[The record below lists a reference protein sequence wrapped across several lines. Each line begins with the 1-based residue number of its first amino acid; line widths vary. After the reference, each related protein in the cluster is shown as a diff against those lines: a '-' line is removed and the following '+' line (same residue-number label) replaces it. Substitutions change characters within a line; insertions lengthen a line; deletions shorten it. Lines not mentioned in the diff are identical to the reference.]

1 MKSKMP
7 VLTLKIWIQ
16 ILIVFTIGIYSFSQY
31 YLNYKYIQELNREQ
45 IEQINSIVS
54 TDLKTMM
61 QFPLVTN
68 DLETI
73 TRLTTDLLQHE
84 MIWAIEVRDAQ
95 DRIIER
101 AERSVDNQKIIL
113 NRQRIAIFDDRIPL
127 VLDETGIPQT
137 TAPILLGQVYIY
149 FTNDSQVQS
158 LNSDLQEKTLIFA
171 LITLVFSILLA
182 SFMINFSWH
191 VKSAIA
197 EMQKIIEGDY
207 RIKIRRSRVIEFNTL
222 GAKLEEVAHAFSEQV
237 ARLTKSKSEARKKQL
252 EAEESNAAKIRF
264 MQVISHEIRSPV
276 HVIVNLF
283 ATITDDIIK
292 NKPESIQQRLGL
304 CRDSASE
311 LLTVID
317 EFLDV
322 QAFGS
327 GQVKIKHTEQSVNHT
342 ITDICSRYRQ
352 KFSLK
357 KVNFEYEDDQ
367 PVNDYNAVFDKG
379 KLDRILSNLIE
390 NALKYTR
397 IGVVSLSW
405 RVEIAEDTRL
415 VIHVMDTGIGI
426 STSDQLHIF
435 DPFYQVNSPMIKQH
449 SGRGIGLSIVK
460 ELAQLL
466 NGTISVTSISQRGST
481 FTLSLPI
488 EITKPLHATP
498 AEESYLDKE
507 CSVLVIDDKEAN
519 CIVMMNMLKTYDIIP
534 EYVTDPNTGLN
545 KALRKRYDVILVDYH
560 MPDLDGAT
568 LTKSIRG
575 SSANADTVILCIT
588 ADATVATQDTLI
600 DTNNFDG
607 IIVKPIDAQMLAE
620 RIEHALYAK
629 HVSGKVLYGK
639 L

>member
-1 MKSKMP
+1 MKSSMP
-7 VLTLKIWIQ
+7 VLTLKRWMQ
-16 ILIVFTIGIYSFSQY
+16 ILIVFTIGIYSFAQY
-31 YLNYKYIQELNREQ
+31 YLNYKYIQELNRQQ

-61 QFPLVTN
+61 QFPLATN
-68 DLETI
+68 DLESI
-73 TRLTTDLLQHE
+73 SRLMSDLLKHE

-95 DRIIER
+95 GKIIER
-101 AERSVDNQKIIL
+101 AERTVDDQKITL
-113 NRQRIAIFDDRIPL
+113 TRQSIEIFDDRAPL
-127 VLDETGIPQT
+127 VIDETVSQPT
-137 TAPILLGQVYIY
+137 TFHILLGHVYIY

-158 LNSDLQEKTLIFA
+158 LNSNLQEKTLIFA
-171 LITLVFSILLA
+171 LIILAFSMLLA
-182 SFMINFSWH
+182 SFIINFSWH
-191 VKSAIA
+191 VKSAIT

-207 RIKIRRSRVIEFNTL
+207 RIKIRRSRVMEFNTL
-222 GAKLEEVAHAFSEQV
+222 GAKLEEVAQAFSEQV
-237 ARLTKSKSEARKKQL
+237 ASLTESKSEARKKQL

-304 CRDSASE
+304 CKDSASE

-397 IGVVSLSW
+397 MGVVSISW
-405 RVEIAEDTRL
+405 RVDIAEDTRL
-415 VIHVMDTGIGI
+415 VIHVIDTGIGI
-426 STSDQLHIF
+426 STADQLHIF
-435 DPFYQVNSPMIKQH
+435 DPFYQVNSPMIKQQ

-460 ELAQLL
+460 ELTQLL
-466 NGTISVTSISQRGST
+466 NGSITVTSISQRGST

-488 EITKPLHATP
+488 EITNPLHATP

-519 CIVMMNMLKTYDIIP
+519 CIVMMDMLQTYDIIP

-568 LTKSIRG
+568 LTKSIRD

-588 ADATVATQDTLI
+588 ADATVATQETLI

-607 IIVKPIDAQMLAE
+607 IIVKPIDAQTLAE
-620 RIEHALYAK
+620 RIEHAMYAK
-629 HVSGKVLYGK
+629 HVLGKVVYRR
-639 L
+639 

>member
-1 MKSKMP
+1 MKSSMP
-7 VLTLKIWIQ
+7 VLTLKRWMQ
-16 ILIVFTIGIYSFSQY
+16 ILIVFTIGIYSFAQY
-31 YLNYKYIQELNREQ
+31 YLNYKYIQELNRQQ

-61 QFPLVTN
+61 QFPLATN
-68 DLETI
+68 DLESI
-73 TRLTTDLLQHE
+73 SRLMSDLLKHE

-95 DRIIER
+95 GKIIER
-101 AERSVDNQKIIL
+101 AERTVDDQKITL
-113 NRQRIAIFDDRIPL
+113 TRQSIEIFDDRAPL
-127 VLDETGIPQT
+127 VIDETVPQPT
-137 TAPILLGQVYIY
+137 TFHILLGHVYIY

-158 LNSDLQEKTLIFA
+158 LNSNLQEKTLIFA
-171 LITLVFSILLA
+171 LIILAFSMLLA
-182 SFMINFSWH
+182 SFIINFSWH
-191 VKSAIA
+191 VKSAIT

-207 RIKIRRSRVIEFNTL
+207 RIKIRRSRVMEFNTL
-222 GAKLEEVAHAFSEQV
+222 GAKLEEVAQAFSEQV
-237 ARLTKSKSEARKKQL
+237 ASLTESKSEARKKQL

-304 CRDSASE
+304 CKDSASE

-397 IGVVSLSW
+397 MGVVSISW
-405 RVEIAEDTRL
+405 RVDIAEDTRL
-415 VIHVMDTGIGI
+415 VIHVIDTGIGI
-426 STSDQLHIF
+426 STADQLHIF
-435 DPFYQVNSPMIKQH
+435 DPFYQVNSPMIKQQ

-460 ELAQLL
+460 ELTQLL
-466 NGTISVTSISQRGST
+466 NGSITVTSISQRGST

-488 EITKPLHATP
+488 EITNPLHATP

-519 CIVMMNMLKTYDIIP
+519 CIVMMDMLQTYDIIP

-568 LTKSIRG
+568 LTKSIRD

-588 ADATVATQDTLI
+588 ADATVATQETLI

-607 IIVKPIDAQMLAE
+607 IIVKPIDAQTLAE
-620 RIEHALYAK
+620 RIEHAMYAK
-629 HVSGKVLYGK
+629 HVLGKVVYRR
-639 L
+639 